1 MKSLKKMYPK
11 RKRKIKKM
19 VTGIATISFLTNEEL
34 RKEFPELIAYTG
46 GSGFS
51 SNRPIP
57 NHEIVQ

>member
-46 GSGFS
+46 GSVFL
-51 SNRPIP
+51 PIDLYP
-57 NHEIVQ
+57 TMK